1 MCVCDGGGNSLC
13 CHFSPFATW
22 LACAWCGGDPMLM
35 SPIPC
40 SASRWVGGGMSWALI
55 ITTNS
60 PVCLHVPPELV
71 GTASLV
77 PSRCEARTKRQVGSG
92 GRTST
97 VLGAGRHGMEL
108 CPLWS
113 DLALMVG
120 ADTSS
125 PHHCLHLPISVVQML
140 LSLFLP
146 HVQVKPSVEKDAK
159 AVNFHG
165 LPFPQPKY

>member
-1 MCVCDGGGNSLC
+1 MLSLFPICCLAGMCVVRRRPHANVPNSLL
-13 CHFSPFATW
+13 S
-22 LACAWCGGDPMLM
+22 LKVG
-35 SPIPC
+35 
-40 SASRWVGGGMSWALI
+40 GGGMSWALI

-159 AVNFHG
+159 AVNFQAEG
-165 LPFPQPKY
+165 SPFLSQSTERKVWG